1 MNAVTSAKGVR
12 SLPELRVGGLERL
25 SMCDWPGQLAAT
37 IFSQGCPWDCPYCH
51 NPHLLPVKGQQEI
64 PWSEVAAFLR
74 RRRGL
79 LDGVVFSGGE
89 PTLQAALPSAIE
101 EVRAMGYRIGLHTAG
116 PYPGRLAAVLPL
128 VDWVGFD
135 IKAPFAEY
143 RGITQV
149 PGSGDKALESL
160 RHLLASGVAYEV
172 RTTVH
177 PSLLDEAA
185 LDRLLG
191 DLRDLGISDHRIQVF
206 RPQGCA
212 NEDLVRAV
220 TGTAAT
226 LN

>member
-1 MNAVTSAKGVR
+1 MNAVTSGKTGR

-37 IFSQGCPWDCPYCH
+37 VFCQGCPWDCPYCH

-64 PWSEVAAFLR
+64 PWGEILGFLK

-79 LDGVVFSGGE
+79 LDGIVFSGGE
-89 PTLQAALPSAIE
+89 PTLQAALPSAIA
-101 EVRAMGYRIGLHTAG
+101 EVRAMGFRIGLHTAG

-149 PGSGDKALESL
+149 PGSGAKALESL
-160 RHLLASGVAYEV
+160 RHLLASNVPYEV

-177 PSLLDEAA
+177 PALLDETA
-185 LDRLLG
+185 LERLLA
-191 DLRDLGISDHRIQVF
+191 DLRGLGIRDHKIQVF

-212 NEDLVRAV
+212 NEDLVRTATGRAV
-220 TGTAAT
+220 PVT
-226 LN
+226 